1 MPRLLLATNNA
12 GKVAEYRVLLRDCG
26 WDVVTPTESALRLK
40 VATPPVHIFA
50 VGEKVWLEFD
60 PRQMAPIA

>member
-1 MPRLLLATNNA
+1 MPPRD
-12 GKVAEYRVLLRDCG
+12 GKPQVQVKIAEGAYLGEFWDYLVA
-26 WDVVTPTESALRLK
+26 PAESGLRLK
-40 VATPPVHIFA
+40 VSAPPVDIFA